1 MISDV
6 RGISAAQWQD
16 LYQRL
21 EKRLYNVAWRYVWN
35 AQEAEDIVHDAFLQV
50 WERRERMQF
59 ETTDRYLWVS
69 VINLARKRRRW
80 IRTKRFLQIDDATHD
95 LQATDSVEAEADQR
109 EQALLLRTEI
119 ERLPEALRSVLLLAE
134 FSEMR
139 YEDIAQLLSIP
150 PGTVASRR
158 HLALKKLRERQRNNE
173 P

>member
-1 MISDV
+1 MSNV
-6 RGISAAQWQD
+6 RGISAAQWQE

-35 AQEAEDIVHDAFLQV
+35 AQEAEDIVHDAFLQI

-69 VINLARKRRRW
+69 VMNLARKRRRW
-80 IRTKRFLQIDDATHD
+80 MRAKRFLQIEDATDD
-95 LQATDSVEAEADQR
+95 LQSADCIEADAAQR

-150 PGTVASRR
+150 LGTVASRR
-158 HLALKKLRERQRNNE
+158 HLAMKKLRERHRSNE